1 MGSKFFVHL
10 RRQWMEALALFLV
23 LTGGVAYAANT
34 VFSSDIVNGEVKSVD
49 IGTGQVQTAD
59 VKNES
64 LTGHDIQ
71 DNTIGG
77 ADVNEA
83 LLDSGVVKGRG
94 ELLSNRIVR
103 VPGDPAET
111 LLEIPGLG
119 ELRAFCRPGFFGEIS
134 WRNATGAPVDLWVE
148 TADGVFDTV
157 APSDPGHFYD
167 VAKSVSVSHASLGLG
182 RGNDPGPRRVATVD
196 VFTYQGSPD
205 APCGFQAQ
213 GTLWTSE

>member
-1 MGSKFFVHL
+1 MSTCDASGWGRSPCSCSS
-10 RRQWMEALALFLV
+10 
-23 LTGGVAYAANT
+23 TGGVAYAANT

-94 ELLSNRIVR
+94 EVAFES
-103 VPGDPAET
+103 D
-111 LLEIPGLG
+111 
-119 ELRAFCRPGFFGEIS
+119 RAR
-134 WRNATGAPVDLWVE
+134 A
-148 TADGVFDTV
+148 
-157 APSDPGHFYD
+157 
-167 VAKSVSVSHASLGLG
+167 G
-182 RGNDPGPRRVATVD
+182 RSR
-196 VFTYQGSPD
+196 
-205 APCGFQAQ
+205 
-213 GTLWTSE
+213 